1 LPAYDGSDLHAGRTE
16 TSVMLH
22 VSPGSVDMSRAV
34 PGTGGTASELLA
46 PMRTG
51 GVRAVSA
58 TGVLGDPTAATA
70 VHGKSVFAMWVSSL
84 ARRIDALTA
93 QRGTQ

>member
-1 LPAYDGSDLHAGRTE
+1 
-16 TSVMLH
+16 
-22 VSPGSVDMSRAV
+22 
-34 PGTGGTASELLA
+34 
-46 PMRTG
+46 MRTG
-51 GVRAVSA
+51 GIRAVSA

-70 VHGKSVFAMWVSSL
+70 VHGKSVFTMWVSSL